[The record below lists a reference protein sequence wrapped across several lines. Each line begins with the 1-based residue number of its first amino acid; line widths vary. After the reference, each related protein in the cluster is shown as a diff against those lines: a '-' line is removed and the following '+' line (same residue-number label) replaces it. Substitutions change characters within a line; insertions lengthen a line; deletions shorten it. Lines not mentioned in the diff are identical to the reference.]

1 MIVLLYLFHKYWKK
15 LKTNQILIYIILKI
29 FVKKNS
35 IFVRLNFT
43 YGYNDRNRYQETT
56 FRKKRSPQQPETHRC
71 TSAKEQTHCDYWRFW
86 KWEIFSCV

>member
-1 MIVLLYLFHKYWKK
+1 MIILLYLFHKYWKK

-43 YGYNDRNRYQETT
+43 YGYNDRKVWRKFWLTIQDLISEEEAEMVFKLIFLCEEAVSNR
-56 FRKKRSPQQPETHRC
+56 F
-71 TSAKEQTHCDYWRFW
+71 
-86 KWEIFSCV
+86 